1 MKVHRTFPIL
11 LCAFLALFILNFAG
25 APFSAY
31 AQDSDYELTI
41 AHTND
46 VHARLMPITS
56 SNSDCKA
63 EDDAAGKCFGGVAR
77 RATALQQ
84 VRDSAKN
91 LLVLDAGDQ
100 FQGSLFYYLYK
111 GEEGQKFLNEL
122 GFQATT
128 FGNHE
133 FDDGPANAARYI
145 EGLKLPLVSAN
156 VDVSAEPT
164 LAGKIKT
171 YTILEAGGEKIG
183 VTGCTTTDTPN
194 MSSPGN
200 KIKFNDIASSVKTVV
215 AELEK
220 QNINKIVV
228 LCHDG
233 YEADKVLASQ
243 VDGIDVIVGGHSH
256 TYLSNNPPDQDKDKA
271 LGPYPTI
278 VKSPN
283 GNPVLITQAL
293 AYGKYL
299 GRLNVTFD
307 AKGVPTKWDGAPI
320 LLDASVKPDP
330 TIAAEVAK
338 MDIPLQELR
347 NKVIGKSSVDLNNVN
362 NECRFG
368 ECNIGNL
375 ITDAIVESQKKQG
388 VQIAT
393 MNGGG
398 IRASIPAGDVT
409 LGQVLTV
416 LPFGNTIA
424 VFGLKGSDLLVALEN
439 GVSRA
444 ENPGNEGTG
453 RFPQVSGM
461 KYVWNP
467 NAPVG
472 ARIVSVEIKQA
483 DGTYKPLDPNAV
495 YKMAT
500 IDFTREGGDGYTVYK
515 DNAIDPYDFGP
526 TLSDEVAAYITAHS
540 PVATEMEGRI
550 TKSEAAAQQPTAQ
563 PTPLPTPQPAQL
575 PATGAT
581 LPNAFEFAALGLAG
595 ALMFVLGALLY
606 RRSVR

>member
-1 MKVHRTFPIL
+1 MKIREL
-11 LCAFLALFILNFAG
+11 LFAG
-25 APFSAY
+25 VVALCVLFVFALSGATPAIL
-31 AQDSDYELTI
+31 AQGGTYELTI

-77 RATALQQ
+77 RATALQKI
-84 VRDSAKN
+84 RAEGKN

-145 EGLKLPLVSAN
+145 DGLKLPLVSAN

-164 LAGKIKT
+164 LAGKVKP

-183 VTGCTTTDTPN
+183 VTGCTTTETPIL
-194 MSSPGN
+194 SSPGPN
-200 KIKFNDIASSVKTVV
+200 IKFDDIAATVK
-215 AELEK
+215 AQIAALEK
-220 QNINKIVV
+220 QGINKIVL
-228 LCHDG
+228 LCHEG
-233 YEADKVLASQ
+233 YEPDKVLAAAL
-243 VDGIDVIVGGHSH
+243 DGIDVIVGGHSH

-271 LGPYPTI
+271 LGPYPTVI
-278 VKSPN
+278 KSPN
-283 GNPVLITQAL
+283 GDPVLVVQAL

-299 GRLNVTFD
+299 GRLDVTFD
-307 AKGVPTKWDGAPI
+307 EKGVPTKWGGAPI
-320 LLDASVKPDP
+320 LLDASVTPDP
-330 TIAAEVAK
+330 KIAEEVAK
-338 MDIPLQELR
+338 MDVPLQELR
-347 NKVIGKSSVDLNNVN
+347 KKVIGQSSVDLNNVD

-368 ECNIGNL
+368 ECNIGDL
-375 ITDAIVESQKKQG
+375 ISDAMLESQQKEG
-388 VQIAT
+388 VQIALL
-393 MNGGG
+393 NGGG

-424 VFGLKGSDLLVALEN
+424 NFGLKGSDLLVALEN

-453 RFPQVSGM
+453 RFPQVAGM
-461 KYVWNP
+461 RYVWNP
-467 NAPVG
+467 KQPVG
-472 ARIVSVEIKQA
+472 SRIVSVEIKQA
-483 DGTYKPLDPNAV
+483 DGSYKPLDPNV
-495 YKMAT
+495 TYKIAT
-500 IDFTREGGDGYTVYK
+500 LDFTRQGGDGYSVFAEK
-515 DNAIDPYDFGP
+515 AIDPYDFGP
-526 TLSDEVAAYITAHS
+526 TLSDVVANYIGAHS
-540 PVATEMEGRI
+540 PVAPAIEGRI
-550 TKSEAAAQQPTAQ
+550 KQGEAAA
-563 PTPLPTPQPAQL
+563 PLPS
-575 PATGAT
+575 TGAVM
-581 LPNAFEFAALGLAG
+581 PNQVWFASLVLGGAFLLA
-595 ALMFVLGALLY
+595 LGALLY

>member
-1 MKVHRTFPIL
+1 MQNRIFSVSIL
-11 LCAFLALFILNFAG
+11 LFCMLILLG
-25 APFSAY
+25 LSGTMPVVS
-31 AQDSDYELTI
+31 AQDDTFDLTI

-183 VTGCTTTDTPN
+183 VTGCTITDTPN
-194 MSSPGN
+194 MSSPGPN
-200 KIKFNDIASSVKTVV
+200 IKFNDIASSVKTVV

-220 QNINKIVV
+220 QGINKIVV
-228 LCHDG
+228 LCHEG
-233 YEADKVLASQ
+233 YEADQLLASQ

-256 TYLSNNPPDQDKDKA
+256 TYLSNNPPDQDKDQA
-271 LGPYPTI
+271 LGPYPTV

-283 GNPVLITQAL
+283 GDPVLVVQAL

-299 GRLNVTFD
+299 GRLDVSFD
-307 AKGVPTKWDGAPI
+307 EQGVPVKWGGAPI
-320 LLDASVKPDP
+320 LLDASVQPDP

-338 MDIPLQELR
+338 LDIPLQALR
-347 NKVIGKSSVDLNNVN
+347 NKVIGQSSVDLNNIN

-375 ITDAIVESQKKQG
+375 ITDAMIESQKKLG

-393 MNGGG
+393 LNGGG

-424 VFGLKGSDLLVALEN
+424 VFGLKGSDLVAALEN

-444 ENPGNEGTG
+444 ENPGNDGTG
-453 RFPQVSGM
+453 RFPQVSGI

-472 ARIVSVEIKQA
+472 SRIVSVQVKQA
-483 DGTYKPLDPNAV
+483 DGTYQPLDPNAV

-515 DNAIDPYDFGP
+515 DKAIDPYDFGP

-540 PVATEMEGRI
+540 PVANAIEGRI
-550 TKSEAAAQQPTAQ
+550 TQGDAASA
-563 PTPLPTPQPAQL
+563 PTPQL
-575 PATGAT
+575 PATGAQFG
-581 LPNAFEFAALGLAG
+581 NQALYAGLALAG
-595 ALMFVLGALLY
+595 ALCVVLGALLF